1 MDAVGDFNFP
11 TFRPNLASH
20 SFYTGQGGSGA
31 TIWNSQAFTVPSVGS
46 DFFSNAAVAKR
57 NILVGP
63 SLWGLNLGVHK
74 NFRVTERVNASLGAD
89 FDNILNHPLLGVDLN
104 DGGGGGTFAMVGDFY
119 LPDPVAGP
127 PGQQPVLVPITSN
140 TPPPGNPS
148 PGCPIGGA
156 HCYYEY
162 NSSFGQL
169 IKGYDQEG
177 VTSRR
182 QIRLRL
188 RITF

>member
-1 MDAVGDFNFP
+1 M
-11 TFRPNLASH
+11 
-20 SFYTGQGGSGA
+20 
-31 TIWNSQAFTVPSVGS
+31 WNSQAFTVPSVGS
-46 DFFSNAAVAKR
+46 DFFNGAAVAKR
-57 NILVGP
+57 NTLIGP

-74 NFRVTERVNASLGAD
+74 NFRVTERVTASLGAD
-89 FDNILNHPLLGVDLN
+89 FNNVLNHPLLGPDLN

-119 LPDPVAGP
+119 LPDPIAGP

-140 TPPPGNPS
+140 TPPAG
-148 PGCPIGGA
+148 GCPISGPN
-156 HCYYEY
+156 CYFEY